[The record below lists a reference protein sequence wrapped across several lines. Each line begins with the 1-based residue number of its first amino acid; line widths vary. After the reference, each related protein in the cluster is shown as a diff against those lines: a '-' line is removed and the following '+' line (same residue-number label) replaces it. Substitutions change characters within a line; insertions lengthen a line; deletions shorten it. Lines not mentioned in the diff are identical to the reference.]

1 MKSIDFCSKKKIKI
15 RFEKIK
21 PFVNYCK
28 VTGDKEFCNIVTEYI
43 PNNKVLDII
52 EYRKFFDKEFND
64 LIENI
69 ALIVYDEISKT
80 IQPSYLKVTVFL
92 EGNQQLTDWSV
103 TIDSNDF

>member
-1 MKSIDFCSKKKIKI
+1 MKSIDFDSKTKIKI

-28 VTGDKEFCNIVTEYI
+28 VTGEKELCNIVTEYI

-52 EYRKFFDKEFND
+52 EYRNFFDREFNE

-69 ALIVYDEISKT
+69 AIIVYNEISKT
-80 IQPSYLKVTVFL
+80 IKPEYLKVTVFL
-92 EGNQQLTDWSV
+92 EGNKHLTDWNV
-103 TIDSNDF
+103 TVES